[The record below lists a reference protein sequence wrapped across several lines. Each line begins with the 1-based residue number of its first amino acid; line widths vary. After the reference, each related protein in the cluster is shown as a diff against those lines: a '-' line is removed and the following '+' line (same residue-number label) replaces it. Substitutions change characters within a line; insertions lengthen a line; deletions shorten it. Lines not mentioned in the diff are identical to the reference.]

1 MKSQQMDI
9 FRHRQPAATDWLAA
23 AEAARRNPYESP
35 ADAERRARYYEEQAS
50 LHRTTNQEGKR

>member
-1 MKSQQMDI
+1 MKSQQLDI

-35 ADAERRARYYEEQAS
+35 ADAERRARYYEEQAQQAMID
-50 LHRTTNQEGKR
+50 TTQ